1 MSIQIVF
8 HLKDL
13 PLALLIQKELGLGSL
28 SRKKGIN
35 AYILTINSYEGILL
49 IISLI
54 NGKMRTPKIHSLNA
68 LIDFLNKT
76 KGTSIEKYSVSIEPL
91 YSNPWLSGFIEA
103 DASFQVRTTLSGKY
117 PKLECKLEISFIFYP
132 YWQGRRL
139 RGELDSIKD
148 VKSFMQQIAQFL
160 EIPEYSFKQEKFKNF
175 EKFTLKTQN
184 IRSNEK
190 LINYLNTYPLFSS
203 KFLDYNDF
211 VLALEIFKKLK
222 NNKLE
227 CDQDNLDLSTFN
239 EESITSYGDLIN
251 LIKKRM
257 GHNRTIFIW
266 DHLQNF
272 YNLNNSLSSSSSSS
286 AVKFPQQLKPSVRVG
301 GALED
306 KNLNIN
312 KNINSSRKYSTN
324 SKTNTSAAK
333 AEGTRTLRVSNLV
346 NIKNINDLKLNNNNM
361 IVSSVVYNN
370 AE

>member
-1 MSIQIVF
+1 
-8 HLKDL
+8 
-13 PLALLIQKELGLGSL
+13 
-28 SRKKGIN
+28 
-35 AYILTINSYEGILL
+35 
-49 IISLI
+49 
-54 NGKMRTPKIHSLNA
+54 MRTPKIHSLNA

-76 KGTSIEKYSVSIEPL
+76 KGTSIEKHPVSIESL
-91 YSNPWLSGFIEA
+91 DSNPWLSGFIEA
-103 DASFQVRTTLSGKY
+103 DASFQVRTTLSAPRPRPNKDLVLGREGKY

-132 YWQGRRL
+132 CREGRRP
-139 RGELDSIKD
+139 RGEFDSIKG

-160 EIPEYSFKQEKFKNF
+160 DIPPLRDEYSFKQEKFKNF

-222 NNKLE
+222 INKLE
-227 CDQDNLDLSTFN
+227 CDLDNLDLSTFN

-272 YNLNNSLSSSSSSS
+272 YSLNNLLSSTSSSS
-286 AVKFPQQLKPSVRVG
+286 AVKFTQQLKPSVRVEAPASG
-301 GALED
+301 YEN
-306 KNLNIN
+306 KILNIN
-312 KNINSSRKYSTN
+312 KNINSSRKYSTS

-333 AEGTRTLRVSNLV
+333 AEGTLRGLRPNLV

-370 AE
+370 AEEYKDLILAFRAQD